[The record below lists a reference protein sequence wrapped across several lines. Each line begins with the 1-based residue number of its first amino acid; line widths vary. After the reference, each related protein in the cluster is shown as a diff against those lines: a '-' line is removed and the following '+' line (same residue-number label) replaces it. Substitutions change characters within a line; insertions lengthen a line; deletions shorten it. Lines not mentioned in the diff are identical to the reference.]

1 LSDEPHTN
9 VPPQNFV
16 DNLAC
21 AEDTAD
27 ISDVVQY
34 IDDALES
41 LTGSSLNDLE
51 AEDGASF
58 SIGAYIKDTLTE
70 MIEDSI
76 PDHIDY
82 LVPQKVCSG
91 VGENLPAR
99 GPASCGKLDM
109 VSLNFTMNQLYRS
122 LSSLYV

>member
-1 LSDEPHTN
+1 MSFHFLDAPHTN

-16 DNLAC
+16 GDLDC

-58 SIGAYIKDTLTE
+58 SIGAYIKETLTK
-70 MIEDSI
+70 MMEDSI

-82 LVPQKVCSG
+82 LVPQRVCSG
-91 VGENLPAR
+91 KGDNLPTR
-99 GPASCGKLDM
+99 GPKSCGKLDM
-109 VSLNFTMNQLYRS
+109 VSLHISMN
-122 LSSLYV
+122 